1 MFFELALLGCVLQIA
16 QAACAEAADETLKCK
31 TNMCNLQIG
40 GTEAANKYCS
50 QCSKPGEYLIDG
62 ACVTEV
68 GSSGCAPQDPPDGTC
83 KSCGAGYFL
92 HKGGC
97 YKFGGTPGSTIC
109 KDTVGSSG
117 TAGVCSSCSAE
128 NGFFANLA
136 PAATKQSCIACNETA
151 NINGLKGVVG
161 CTACKPPSAAG
172 DSNTPKA
179 AICTACETT
188 TPKYLKKAD
197 DGTTTCISANE
208 CTADQNKF
216 FKVEDPIKKCVSC
229 GDAQDAVDGCN
240 TCTYDS
246 GAKKVTCTKC
256 TSNYLKTVAGTTTCE
271 ADCGDGYFQHTAT
284 SGDLKTCQSCSA
296 GTSNAPAVSG
306 IQNCVSCTYTSST
319 LKCTACGE
327 GKKPNKEGTGCFD
340 CGISGCTYCSGA
352 GKCEECASG
361 YTLDS
366 QANTCASSS
375 ANRSGLS
382 SGAIAGISVAAVVVV
397 GGLVGFLCWWF
408 VCRGKA

>member
-1 MFFELALLGCVLQIA
+1 MFFELALLGCILQIV
-16 QAACAEAADETLKCK
+16 QATCAEAADETLKCK

-151 NINGLKGVVG
+151 DINGLTGVAG
-161 CTACKPPSAAG
+161 CTTCSPPSAAG
-172 DSNTPKA
+172 DNTTPKA
-179 AICTACETT
+179 ATCTACETT

-197 DGTTTCISANE
+197 DGTTTCILADA
-208 CTADQNKF
+208 CTVNQNKF

-229 GDAQDAVDGCN
+229 GDAQDAVDGCD
-240 TCTYDS
+240 TCTYAS
-246 GAKKVTCTKC
+246 GTKKVTCTKC
-256 TSNYLKTVAGTTTCE
+256 STNYLKTAADGATTCE
-271 ADCGDGYFQHTAT
+271 ADCGTGFFNNDKGGASTNLKVCSPCAANCLTCADGTAEKCTSCTADTYFLLAAT
-284 SGDLKTCQSCSA
+284 GSQGK
-296 GTSNAPAVSG
+296 
-306 IQNCVSCTYTSST
+306 CVSCGDTTSGVPNCA
-319 LKCTACGE
+319 KCTAPASAGGKPTCSECG
-327 GKKPNKEGTGCFD
+327 
-340 CGISGCTYCSGA
+340 
-352 GKCEECASG
+352 SG
-361 YTLDS
+361 YKLEGE
-366 QANTCASSS
+366 ACVPAST
-375 ANRSGLS
+375 NLS
-382 SGAIAGISVAAVVVV
+382 TGAIAGISVAAVVVV

-408 VCRGKA
+408 ICRGKA